1 MHSIWIVVIVIVGL
15 IGVGGL
21 TFLIT
26 RLAVGKSSYH
36 ELQPLPPPKKPPT
49 VYFQPLSK
57 QPSSKQPSSK
67 TPQTNQPHSNQ
78 PLTKLMSKYAEYKP
92 IDEAAYVRIPK
103 YDSPGNDMGKAT
115 DASNYNMTVEK
126 CKERC
131 DKTQGCVAFGWDAS
145 QKNYCTN
152 KNKISDKLSKWNGDL
167 YIKA

>member
-49 VYFQPLSK
+49 VYFPPPPK
-57 QPSSKQPSSK
+57 QPSLKKPPS
-67 TPQTNQPHSNQ
+67 
-78 PLTKLMSKYAEYKP
+78 KLMSKYAEYKP
-92 IDEAAYVRIPK
+92 IDEGAYVRIPK

-167 YIKA
+167 YIKVN